1 MSAADRPILIVEDHD
16 LFSMALQSILP
27 GGREVCTVRTLAQAR
42 QHCAHLQPAVV
53 LLDVELPDG
62 DGVETLPE
70 LRAIAPAAHFIVV
83 SRHDSA
89 AVVRAAYENG
99 ASGFLQKGLPAAE
112 FTENLRRAIVDAEPV
127 WPVIEDT
134 SGLTKREINVV
145 YVVAQFK
152 GDKDA
157 ARALEIAPDTLRG
170 HLKRIYRKLGVHN
183 RAQAVAE
190 SRRRRLIP

>member
-1 MSAADRPILIVEDHD
+1 MAAVARPILIVEDHD
-16 LFSMALQSILP
+16 LYSMALRAVLP
-27 GGREVCTVRTLAQAR
+27 AGSEVRVARTLAEAR
-42 QHCAHLQPAVV
+42 QRCSELRPAVV

-62 DGVETLPE
+62 DGVERLPE
-70 LRAIAPAAHFIVV
+70 LKAQAPDARFIVV

-89 AVVRAAYENG
+89 AVVRAAYEGG
-99 ASGFLQKGLPAAE
+99 ASGFLEKGLSATE
-112 FTENLRRAIVDAEPV
+112 FAENLRRAIVEEQPV

-134 SGLTKREINVV
+134 SGLTKREISVV
-145 YVVAQFK
+145 HVISQFK
-152 GDKDA
+152 SDKDA

-183 RAQAVAE
+183 RVQAIAE